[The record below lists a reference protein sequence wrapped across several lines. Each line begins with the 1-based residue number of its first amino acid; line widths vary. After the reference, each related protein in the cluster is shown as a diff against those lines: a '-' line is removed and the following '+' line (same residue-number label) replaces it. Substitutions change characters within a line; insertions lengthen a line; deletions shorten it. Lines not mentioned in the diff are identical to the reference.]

1 MFWLASAADMNGPE
15 NEKQLHVDIS
25 KDKTLDPVPRS
36 RLIVVSDVH
45 APTPTLKALLLY
57 LLLTGLL
64 AAYSPLGVSSVG
76 ADAVLASANSVFSTP
91 SLDQQA
97 NSNGDAGVECA
108 DDPICQAP
116 CASGCIA
123 LTSVVPDVTS
133 SWLPYRTRRGQL
145 SPAFLPAHRAGLLRP
160 PRPLRS

>member
-1 MFWLASAADMNGPE
+1 MAPGMKSSCTWIF
-15 NEKQLHVDIS
+15 S

-108 DDPICQAP
+108 DDPKGARSIAP
-116 CASGCIA
+116 C
-123 LTSVVPDVTS
+123 L
-133 SWLPYRTRRGQL
+133 LL
-145 SPAFLPAHRAGLLRP
+145 SFGD
-160 PRPLRS
+160 